1 MILKKELYEENKLLK
16 SRNIM
21 LQDELFKYYHV
32 VLYLRDYE
40 ILENGTLFLS
50 VKIEGSIN
58 GDEITKQIFKNDE
71 IYINNIKYKK
81 FEEQP
86 QLDIKVSKYE

>member
-21 LQDELFKYYHV
+21 LQDEILKHYHME
-32 VLYLRDYE
+32 LYMRDFE
-40 ILENGTLFLS
+40 NLEDGTLFIS

-58 GDEITKQIFKNDE
+58 GDEITKQIFKNNE

-86 QLDIKVSKYE
+86 QLDIKVSKI